1 MKTTIHKI
9 FLSLALLFCVT
20 TIQASTED
28 SLKNVIESTDGDE
41 KLKALVNLT
50 QLKVAEEDAIE
61 YVVLLEEEARKQN
74 DENII
79 GYALMVK
86 SSIYLNQFNDE
97 KFFPAL
103 EEAKVYLKEKKQ
115 FDRYFAI
122 YNFEIKKHLND
133 GFYETAFL
141 KISSML
147 NEAKESNNINGE
159 LNAYENMG
167 DAYYVEKYNQKSIE
181 SYQNVLSLLNI
192 HSIERTVYRMFINI
206 RIADIAYKTGDIP
219 LTILYCDSVKQIVE
233 KIDRGEMKDVEHFS
247 TSYIK
252 MLLYIYYA
260 LAYISVD
267 KEKEATDALNMAFK
281 YNNEEIEGSTRQA
294 FYYLCSDYYFK
305 KGEVNAAL
313 EYIKKN
319 EEMSASNEAHDGD
332 VMRLKAQIFAA
343 MGNFEDAYK
352 VEREYTEQTDSLN
365 QKKLSQRI
373 SELRTIHDVE
383 KLEFQAEQERLKS
396 VNLHLFIAGLSIV
409 VLLLAFVILIVLYN
423 LNKIKQKNQVL
434 YKCIQS
440 QEALE
445 VEFKRKEEALRTS
458 LLSDNETSDNE
469 ADRLFIL
476 LNELMKEE
484 KSYTDPNLSRKTLAT
499 KLATNERYLHETI
512 KKHLDLSFTEYLNL
526 LRIDHA
532 REMIIKNL
540 NNISLEDIAIMSGFK
555 TRQTFHRFFR
565 DRYGLSPSEF
575 SGFLK
580 KSSNLVH

>member
-1 MKTTIHKI
+1 MKTTIHEI

-28 SLKNVIESTDGDE
+28 SLKNVIESTDGAE

>member
-1 MKTTIHKI
+1 MKTTIHEI
-9 FLSLALLFCVT
+9 FLSLALLFCFT

-28 SLKNVIESTDGDE
+28 SLKNVIASTEGAK
-41 KLKALVNLT
+41 KLEALTYLT

-103 EEAKVYLKEKKQ
+103 EEAKVYLMEKKQ

-147 NEAKESNNINGE
+147 NEAKELNNIYGE
-159 LNAYENMG
+159 INAYENMG

-181 SYQNVLSLLNI
+181 SYQKVLSLLNI
-192 HSIERTVYRMFINI
+192 HSFERTVYRMFISI

-219 LTILYCDSVKQIVE
+219 LTILYCDSVKQITE

-281 YNNEEIEGSTRQA
+281 NNNEEIEGSTRKD

-319 EEMSASNEAHDGD
+319 EEMSASNEALDGD
-332 VMRLKAQIFAA
+332 VMRLKAQILAA

-365 QKKLSQRI
+365 QKKISQRI

-396 VNLHLFIAGLSIV
+396 VNLHLFIAGLSVV
-409 VLLLAFVILIVLYN
+409 VLLLACVILIVIKN
-423 LNKIKQKNQVL
+423 LNKIKQKNRVL

-445 VEFKRKEEALRTS
+445 VEFKRKEDALRTS
-458 LLSDNETSDNE
+458 LLSDNETSDDE
-469 ADRLFIL
+469 ADQLFIL

-484 KSYTDPNLSRKTLAT
+484 KSYTDPNLSRKALAT

-512 KKHLDLSFTEYLNL
+512 KKHLDLSFTEYLNI